1 MTSDPAYIK
10 MVFGLKM
17 RNYRQSKNL
26 SLQDVSKLTG
36 ISKSYLNEIENGKK
50 YPKHDKINP
59 LAIALGCTYNDLVST
74 KPDKSLAPIIEIVQS
89 DFFREIP
96 LDLFGINR
104 NNLVSIISDAP
115 KKVKA
120 FVNTLIEISKNYN
133 VRKENFYFAV
143 LRSFQEL
150 HDNYFPKIEEAAS
163 EFSLDNLLTL
173 KPTSGNLQ
181 ALLQEKFQ
189 YEIKEQDF
197 GAFGASGKLRSLYIP
212 EKNLLLLNTLL
223 NEDQKTFIFAKEIGF
238 QVMQLKPRP
247 HTYSWLDFKSFEE
260 LLNNYYSSYFAG
272 CLLIPRDQLSQRFLE
287 FLQLPTW
294 EPQFFE
300 QLTAEFT
307 DSPET
312 FYYRLTNLLP
322 QDLGIKDMFYL
333 CFTKKKNSEEVQILK
348 EIHLNQQQSPHANS
362 TSEHYCRRWIA
373 VKNLYNL
380 AENETLT
387 AAQLSHYKDTGLT
400 YLVISTS
407 QKNPF
412 SDGTNR
418 SYCLGILINS
428 SSAKKIGFLGS
439 ANIKTI
445 KVGVTCESCSILDC
459 EVRQAPPIRL
469 QKDVLN
475 EKMAISIQNIRK
487 EFLKD

>member
-1 MTSDPAYIK
+1 MTSDPTYIK

-17 RNYRQSKNL
+17 KQYRQNKNL
-26 SLQDVSKLTG
+26 SLQDVADLTG

-59 LAIALGCTYNDLVST
+59 LATALGCTYNALVST

-89 DFFREIP
+89 HFFKEIP

-150 HDNYFPKIEEAAS
+150 HDNYFPKIEEVAAQYS
-163 EFSLDNLLTL
+163 SDNFLELN
-173 KPTSGNLQ
+173 PTSQRLQ
-181 ALLQEKFQ
+181 LLLQKHFE
-189 YEIKEQDF
+189 YDIREQDF
-197 GAFGASGKLRSLYIP
+197 GIYGASGKLRSLYIP
-212 EKNLLLLNTLL
+212 EKKLLLLNTLL
-223 NEDQKTFIFAKEIGF
+223 SEDQKTFIFAKEIGF
-238 QVMQLKPRP
+238 QAMQFRPRP

-260 LLNNYYSSYFAG
+260 LLNNYYASYFAG
-272 CLLIPRDQLSQRFLE
+272 CLLIPQTVLTRKFSK
-287 FLQLPTW
+287 FLQLSSW
-294 EPQFFE
+294 EPNYFE
-300 QLTAEFT
+300 QLMAEFT

-312 FYYRLTNLLP
+312 FYYRLTNILP
-322 QDLGIKDMFYL
+322 QDLGIKDLFYL
-333 CFTKKKNSEEVQILK
+333 CFTKKKNSEQVQILK
-348 EIHLNQQQSPHANS
+348 ELHLNQQQSPHANS

-380 AENETLT
+380 AENQTLT
-387 AAQLSHYKDTGLT
+387 AAQISHYKDTGLS

-418 SYCLGILINS
+418 SYCLGILLNS
-428 SSAKKIGFLGS
+428 SSVKKISFLKS
-439 ANIKTI
+439 ENLRTI
-445 KVGVTCESCSILDC
+445 NVGVTCESCSILDC

-469 QKDVLN
+469 EKELLN
-475 EKMAISIQNIRK
+475 QKMAMSIQNIRN
-487 EFLKD
+487 EFLRN

>member
-1 MTSDPAYIK
+1 MNSDPAYIK
-10 MVFGLKM
+10 LVFGLKM
-17 RNYRQSKNL
+17 KQYRKIKNL
-26 SLQDVSKLTG
+26 SLQDLATLTG
-36 ISKSYLNEIENGKK
+36 LSKSYLNEIENGKK
-50 YPKHDKINP
+50 YPKHDKIIP
-59 LAIALGCTYNDLVST
+59 LATALGCNYNDLVST
-74 KPDKSLAPIIEIVQS
+74 KSDKSLAPILEIVQS
-89 DFFREIP
+89 DFFKEIP

-150 HDNYFPKIEEAAS
+150 QDNYFPQIEEAALQYAG
-163 EFSLDNLLTL
+163 ENLLSL
-173 KPTSGNLQ
+173 NPRSHRLQ
-181 ALLQEKFQ
+181 QLLQEQFQ
-189 YEIKEQDF
+189 YDIREQNLVLY
-197 GAFGASGKLRSLYIP
+197 GASGKLRSLYIP
-212 EKNLLLLNTLL
+212 EKKLLLLNTLL
-223 NEDQKTFIFAKEIGF
+223 TENQKTFILAKEIGF
-238 QVMQLKPRP
+238 QVMNLQTRP

-260 LLNNYYSSYFAG
+260 LLNNYYASYFAG
-272 CLLIPRDQLSQRFLE
+272 CLLIPRRILTHKITD
-287 FLQLPTW
+287 FLQLPRW
-294 EPQFFE
+294 EPEYFE

-312 FYYRLTNLLP
+312 FYYRLTNILP
-322 QDLGIKDMFYL
+322 QDLGIKDLFYL
-333 CFTKKKNSEEVQILK
+333 CFTKKKNSDEVQILK
-348 EIHLNQQQSPHANS
+348 ELHLNQQQAPHANA

-387 AAQLSHYKDTGLT
+387 ASQFSHYKDTGLT

-418 SYCLGILINS
+418 SYCLGILLNS
-428 SSAKKIGFLGS
+428 SSAKKIGFLKS
-439 ANIKTI
+439 ENIKTI
-445 KVGVTCESCSILDC
+445 NVGVTCESCSILDC
-459 EVRQAPPIRL
+459 EVRQAPPERLEKEMLNQNMLKSVQAIRNEL
-469 QKDVLN
+469 LN
-475 EKMAISIQNIRK
+475 E
-487 EFLKD
+487 